1 VSITVELAHA
11 TVLFSGRAEG
21 DLGRTA
27 GPVSGVVA
35 ANRSALLARCGV
47 ESISVPHQVHGSQV
61 ATMASPERGY
71 AALPLHADGLAT
83 GARDGAVAVHVADC
97 LAIAIAGE
105 GGVAVVHAGW
115 RGLAAGVV
123 GAGVRVLREEL
134 RVEGPLEAAIGPG
147 AGGCC
152 YEVGPEVHAAL
163 ADYAASDGPR
173 LSLATVAA
181 AQLEADG
188 VAYSDVGACTL
199 CAPAGMLF
207 SHRRD
212 GPNTGRQA
220 GVAWLR

>member
-1 VSITVELAHA
+1 LSITVELAHA

-27 GPVSGVVA
+27 GPASGAVA

-47 ESISVPHQVHGSQV
+47 GSISVPHQVHGNAV
-61 ATMASPERGY
+61 ATMASGEPGY
-71 AALPLHADGLAT
+71 TAVPVYADGT
-83 GARDGAVAVHVADC
+83 GARAGAAAVHVADC
-97 LAIAIAGE
+97 LAIALAGE

-123 GAGVRVLREEL
+123 GAGVRVLREQL

-163 ADYAASDGPR
+163 AGYGASDGPR
-173 LSLATVAA
+173 LSLAAVAA
-181 AQLEADG
+181 AQLDAAG
-188 VAYSDVGACTL
+188 IAYSDVGVCTL

-212 GPNTGRQA
+212 GPDTGRQA